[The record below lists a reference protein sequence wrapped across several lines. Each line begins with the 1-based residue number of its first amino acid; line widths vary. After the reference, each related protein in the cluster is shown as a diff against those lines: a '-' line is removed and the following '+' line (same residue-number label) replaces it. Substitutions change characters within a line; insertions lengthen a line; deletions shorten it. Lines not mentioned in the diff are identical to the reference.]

1 MGRNVRTV
9 TAGALLGL
17 AVTAALSA
25 TGGGVAQAGEQTPGH
40 PPRGRCTTS
49 VPFVSGTGG
58 YDTYRIPAAVT
69 TRHGTVVAFAEGRV
83 GGASDTGDIDVVARR
98 SDDGGCTWGPL
109 SVVAAG
115 QGDTHGNPSPV
126 VDPATGRLV
135 LLTTRNS
142 GEVTEDEIMRG
153 VATPEQSRRAFVQV
167 STDDGRSFSAPRE
180 ITADAKLPDW
190 RWYATGPGHAIALT
204 RGPHAGRLV
213 VPANHSTAPPEGS
226 ADTGREA
233 KYYGAH
239 ALLSD
244 DGGATWRI
252 GYVDDSYDGAVNSN
266 ESTVAQLP
274 DGRLW
279 FSARDQNGTVAG
291 NRLGAWSSDGGE
303 TLDGAYAVVESLNDV
318 PVVQASTLRTPGA
331 AGPLLFSGPSDPAAR
346 RGMRLWRSDDD
357 GRTFTPVETLSADP
371 AAYSELVQVDRRT
384 VGLLYETGATSAY
397 ETITFRRF
405 KDL

>member
-1 MGRNVRTV
+1 MRTV

-17 AVTAALSA
+17 AATAALSA
-25 TGGGVAQAGEQTPGH
+25 TGGGVAQAQDQAQDRER

-49 VPFVSGTGG
+49 VPFVSGEGG

-69 TRHGTVVAFAEGRV
+69 TPRGTVVAFAEGRV
-83 GGASDTGDIDVVARR
+83 GGAGDTGDIDVVARR
-98 SDDGGCTWGPL
+98 SDDGGCSWGPL

-115 QGDTHGNPSPV
+115 QGDTRGNPSPV

-135 LLTTRNS
+135 LLTTYNS

-153 VATPEQSRRAFVQV
+153 VARPEQSRRAFVQV
-167 STDDGRSFSAPRE
+167 STDDGRSFDAPRE
-180 ITADAKLPDW
+180 ITAEAKLPHW

-204 RGPHAGRLV
+204 HGPHAGRLV
-213 VPANHSTAPPEGS
+213 VPANHSAAPPDGS
-226 ADTGREA
+226 PDTGREA
-233 KYYGAH
+233 KYYGSH

-252 GYVDDSYDGAVNSN
+252 GYVDDSYDGAVNAN

-291 NRLGAWSSDGGE
+291 NRLGAWSSDGGG
-303 TLDGAYAVVESLNDV
+303 TLDGPYAVVGSLGDV

-346 RGMRLWRSDDD
+346 RAMRLWRSDDD
-357 GRTFTPVETLSADP
+357 GRTFAPVETLSADP
-371 AAYSELVQVDRRT
+371 AAYSELVQLDRRT
-384 VGLLYETGATSAY
+384 VGLLYETGADGPY
-397 ETITFRRF
+397 ERVVLRRF
-405 KDL
+405 TDL